1 LKSSK
6 GIDAVAI
13 RCIDEIEI
21 AGKRLFIRVDFNV
34 PLGDDGEVKD
44 DTRIK
49 AALSTIRYAVDKGAK
64 VILASH
70 LGRPKGKVMPELSLA
85 PIARRLSVLLGK
97 EVGMAPDCVGEQ
109 VRSLVERMKEG
120 EVLLLEN
127 LRFHAEEEANAP
139 EFAKQLAGLADIY
152 VNDAFGTAHRAHA
165 STEGITKHLAVAVCG
180 FLMKKE
186 IEYLINALVAP
197 ARPFVAI
204 LGGAKVSDKI
214 GVVKNLM
221 GKVDTILIGGGM
233 AYTFLRSRGYEVGR
247 SLVEDD
253 KVPLAKGILK
263 ETQERKLDL
272 RLPVDHVVAKEF
284 TPEAEHKVVGTK
296 EIPAGWAAMDIGPQT
311 IEAFAAV
318 IQGAKTIVW
327 NGPMGV
333 FEIKTFAKGTEGV
346 AKAVAASKALSIVG
360 GGDSIAALNAL
371 GLADKITH
379 ISTGGGATLELL
391 EGKTL
396 PGIAALDR

>member
-1 LKSSK
+1 
-6 GIDAVAI
+6 VAI

-34 PLGDDGEVKD
+34 PLGDGEVKD
-44 DTRIK
+44 DTKILT
-49 AALSTIRYAVDKGAK
+49 ALPTIRYAVEKGAR

-70 LGRPKGKVMPELSLA
+70 LGRPKGTVMPELSLA
-85 PIARRLSVLLGK
+85 PIACRLSGLLGQ
-97 EVGMAPDCVGEQ
+97 EVAMAPDCVGEA
-109 VRSLVERMKEG
+109 VRSLVTKMKQG

-127 LRFHAEEEANAP
+127 LRFHAEETENDP

-152 VNDAFGTAHRAHA
+152 VNDAFGAAHRAHA
-165 STEGITKHLAVAVCG
+165 STEGIAHHLAVVVCG

-186 IEYLINALVAP
+186 IDYLVTALAAP
-197 ARPFVAI
+197 ERPFVAI

-233 AYTFLRSRGYEVGR
+233 AYTFLRARGYEVGR

-263 ETQERKLDL
+263 EAQERQVDL
-272 RLPVDHVVAKEF
+272 RLPLDLVAAKDF
-284 TPEAEHKVVGTK
+284 TPDAEHKVVTIR
-296 EIPAGWAAMDIGPQT
+296 EIPAGWTAMGIGPQT
-311 IEAFAAV
+311 VEAFAAV
-318 IQGAKTIVW
+318 IKGAKTIVW
-327 NGPMGV
+327 NGPLGV
-333 FEIKTFAKGTEGV
+333 FEIEAFAKGNEEV
-346 AKAVAASKALSIVG
+346 AKAVVASGALSIVG
-360 GGDSIAALNAL
+360 GGDSIAAINAL

-396 PGIAALDR
+396 PGIAVLDR

>member
-1 LKSSK
+1 M
-6 GIDAVAI
+6 AI
-13 RCIDEIEI
+13 KCIDEIEI

-34 PLGDDGEVKD
+34 PLGDGNQVKD
-44 DTRIK
+44 ATKIV
-49 AALSTIRYAVDKGAK
+49 AALPTIRYAVEKGAT

-70 LGRPKGKVMPELSLA
+70 LGRPKGTVMPELSLA
-85 PIARRLSVLLGK
+85 PIARRLSELLGK
-97 EVGMAPDCVGEQ
+97 EVVMAPDCVGEA
-109 VRSLVERMKEG
+109 VRSLVTKMKQG

-127 LRFHAEEEANAP
+127 LRFHAEETDNDQG
-139 EFAKQLAGLADIY
+139 FSKQLAGLADIY
-152 VNDAFGTAHRAHA
+152 VSDAFGAAHRAHA
-165 STEGITKHLAVAVCG
+165 STEGIAHHLEVAVCG

-186 IEYLINALVAP
+186 IEYLVNVLASP
-197 ARPFVAI
+197 KRPFVAI

-233 AYTFLRSRGYEVGR
+233 AYTFLRARGYEVGR

-263 ETQERKLDL
+263 EAQERQVDL
-272 RLPVDHVVAKEF
+272 RLPLDLVVAKDF
-284 TPEAEHKVVGTK
+284 TPDAEHKVVAIQ
-296 EIPAGWAAMDIGPQT
+296 EIPAGWTAMGIGPKT
-311 IEAFAAV
+311 VEAFAAV
-318 IQGAKTIVW
+318 IKGARTIVW
-327 NGPMGV
+327 NGPLGV
-333 FEIKTFAKGTEGV
+333 FEMEAFAKGNEEV
-346 AKAVAASKALSIVG
+346 AKAVVASGALSIVG

-396 PGIAALDR
+396 PGVAVLDR

>member
-1 LKSSK
+1 M
-6 GIDAVAI
+6 AI
-13 RCIDEIEI
+13 KCIDEIEI

-34 PLGDDGEVKD
+34 PLGNDGEVKD

-49 AALSTIRYAVDKGAK
+49 AALPTIRYAVEKGAK

-70 LGRPKGKVMPELSLA
+70 LGRPKGTVVPELSLA
-85 PIARRLSVLLGK
+85 PIACRLSALLGQ
-97 EVGMAPDCVGEQ
+97 EVAMAPDCVGEA
-109 VRSLVERMKEG
+109 VRSLVTKMKQG

-127 LRFHAEEEANAP
+127 LRFHAEETENDP

-165 STEGITKHLAVAVCG
+165 STEGIAHHLEVAVCG

-186 IEYLINALVAP
+186 IDYLVTALAAP
-197 ARPFVAI
+197 ERPYIAI

-221 GKVDTILIGGGM
+221 GRVDTILIGGGM
-233 AYTFLRSRGYEVGR
+233 AYTFLRARGYEVGR

-263 ETQERKLDL
+263 EAQERAVDL
-272 RLPVDHVVAKEF
+272 RLPLDVVVAKDF
-284 TPEAEHKVVGTK
+284 TPDAEHKVVTIK
-296 EIPAGWAAMDIGPQT
+296 EIPAGWTAMGIGPQT
-311 IEAFAAV
+311 VEAYTAV
-318 IQGAKTIVW
+318 IRGAKTIVW
-327 NGPMGV
+327 NGPLGV
-333 FEIKTFAKGTEGV
+333 FEMKAFAAGNEGV
-346 AKAVAASKALSIVG
+346 AKAVVASGALSIVG

-391 EGKTL
+391 EGKPL
-396 PGIAALDR
+396 PGIAVLDR

>member
-1 LKSSK
+1 
-6 GIDAVAI
+6 VAI

-34 PLGDDGEVKD
+34 PLGEDGEVKD
-44 DTRIK
+44 DTRIQ
-49 AALSTIRYAVDKGAK
+49 AALPTIRYAVDKGAK

-70 LGRPKGKVMPELSLA
+70 LGRPKGTVMPELSLA
-85 PIARRLSVLLGK
+85 PVGRRLSGLLGK
-97 EVGMAPDCVGEQ
+97 EVAMAPDCVGEQ
-109 VRSLVERMKEG
+109 VRSLVEKLKEG
-120 EVLLLEN
+120 DILLLEN

-165 STEGITKHLAVAVCG
+165 STEGIVHHLETAVCG

-197 ARPFVAI
+197 ERPFVAI

-233 AYTFLRSRGYEVGR
+233 AYTFLRARGYEVGR

-263 ETQERKLDL
+263 EAQERKKDL
-272 RLPVDHVVAKEF
+272 RLPPDHVVAKDF
-284 TPEAEHKVVGTK
+284 TPDAEHKVVGTK
-296 EIPAGWAAMDIGPQT
+296 EIPAGWTAMDIGPQT
-311 IEAFAAV
+311 IEAFTVV
-318 IQGAKTIVW
+318 ISKAKTIVW

-333 FEIKTFAKGTEGV
+333 FEMKAFAKGTGGV
-346 AKAVAASKALSIVG
+346 AKAVAASGALSIVG

>member
-1 LKSSK
+1 
-6 GIDAVAI
+6 VAI

-49 AALSTIRYAVDKGAK
+49 AALPTIRYAVEKGAR
-64 VILASH
+64 VIVASH

-85 PIARRLSVLLGK
+85 PVARRLSSLLGK
-97 EVGMAPDCVGEQ
+97 EVVMAPDCVGEQ
-109 VRSLVERMKEG
+109 VRSLVEKLKAG

-127 LRFHAEEEANAP
+127 LRFHAEETANDP
-139 EFAKQLAGLADIY
+139 EFSKQLAGLADIY
-152 VNDAFGTAHRAHA
+152 VDDAFGAAHRAHA
-165 STEGITKHLAVAVCG
+165 STEGIAHHLPVTVCG

-197 ARPFVAI
+197 ERPFVAI

-233 AYTFLRSRGYEVGR
+233 AYTFLRARGYEVGR

-263 ETQERKLDL
+263 EAQERKVDL
-272 RLPVDHVVAKEF
+272 RLPLDVVVAKDF
-284 TPEAEHKVVGTK
+284 TPDAEHKVVTIK
-296 EIPAGWAAMDIGPQT
+296 EIPSGWTAMGIGPQT
-311 IEAFAAV
+311 VEAFAAV
-318 IQGAKTIVW
+318 ISKAKTIVW
-327 NGPMGV
+327 NGPLGV
-333 FEIKTFAKGTEGV
+333 FEMKAFAAGNEAV
-346 AKAVAASKALSIVG
+346 AKAVIASGALSIVG

-371 GLADKITH
+371 GLTDKITH

-396 PGIAALDR
+396 PGIAVLDR

>member
-1 LKSSK
+1 M
-6 GIDAVAI
+6 AI

-49 AALSTIRYAVDKGAK
+49 AALPTIRYAVEKGAK

-70 LGRPKGKVMPELSLA
+70 LGRPKGTVMPELSLA
-85 PIARRLSVLLGK
+85 PVARRLSGLLGK
-97 EVGMAPDCVGEQ
+97 EVMMAPDCVGEQ
-109 VRSLVERMKEG
+109 VRSLVKKLKEG
-120 EVLLLEN
+120 EILLLEN
-127 LRFHAEEEANAP
+127 LRFHAEETANDP
-139 EFAKQLAGLADIY
+139 EFSKQLAGLADIY
-152 VNDAFGTAHRAHA
+152 VNDAFGAAHRAHA
-165 STEGITKHLAVAVCG
+165 STEGITHHLEVVVSG

-197 ARPFVAI
+197 ERPFVAI

-233 AYTFLRSRGYEVGR
+233 AYTFLRARGYEVGR

-263 ETQERKLDL
+263 EAQERKVDL
-272 RLPVDHVVAKEF
+272 RLPLDVVVAKDF
-284 TPEAEHKVVGTK
+284 TPDAEHKVVTIK
-296 EIPAGWAAMDIGPQT
+296 EIPAGWTAMGIGPQT
-311 IEAFAAV
+311 VEAFAAV

-327 NGPMGV
+327 NGPLGV
-333 FEIKTFAKGTEGV
+333 FEMQAFAAGNEAI
-346 AKAVAASKALSIVG
+346 AKAVVASRALSIVG

-371 GLADKITH
+371 GLTDKITH

-396 PGIAALDR
+396 PGIAVLDR

>member
-1 LKSSK
+1 M
-6 GIDAVAI
+6 AI

-34 PLGDDGEVKD
+34 PLGDGEVKD
-44 DTRIK
+44 DTKILT
-49 AALSTIRYAVDKGAK
+49 ALPTIRYAVEKGAR

-70 LGRPKGKVMPELSLA
+70 LGRPKGTVMPELSLA
-85 PIARRLSVLLGK
+85 PIACRLSGLLGQ
-97 EVGMAPDCVGEQ
+97 EVAMAPDCVGEA
-109 VRSLVERMKEG
+109 VRSLAEKMKQG

-127 LRFHAEEEANAP
+127 LRFHAEETENDP

-152 VNDAFGTAHRAHA
+152 VNDAFGAAHRAHA
-165 STEGITKHLAVAVCG
+165 STEGIAHHLAVVVCG

-186 IEYLINALVAP
+186 IDYLVTALAAP
-197 ARPFVAI
+197 ERPFVAI

-233 AYTFLRSRGYEVGR
+233 AYTFLRARGYEVGR

-263 ETQERKLDL
+263 EAQERQVDL
-272 RLPVDHVVAKEF
+272 RLPLDLVAAKDF
-284 TPEAEHKVVGTK
+284 TPDAEHKVVTIR
-296 EIPAGWAAMDIGPQT
+296 EIPAGWTAMGIGPQT
-311 IEAFAAV
+311 VEAFAAV
-318 IQGAKTIVW
+318 IKGAKTIVW
-327 NGPMGV
+327 NGPLGV
-333 FEIKTFAKGTEGV
+333 FEIEAFAKGNEEV
-346 AKAVAASKALSIVG
+346 AKAVVASGALSIVG
-360 GGDSIAALNAL
+360 GGDSIAAINAL

-396 PGIAALDR
+396 PGIAVLDR

>member
-1 LKSSK
+1 
-6 GIDAVAI
+6 VAI

-49 AALSTIRYAVDKGAK
+49 AALPTIRYAVEKGAK

-70 LGRPKGKVMPELSLA
+70 LGRPKGTVMPELSLA
-85 PIARRLSVLLGK
+85 PVARRLSGLLGK
-97 EVGMAPDCVGEQ
+97 EVMMAPDCVGEQ
-109 VRSLVERMKEG
+109 VRSLVKKLKEG
-120 EVLLLEN
+120 EILLLEN
-127 LRFHAEEEANAP
+127 LRFHAEETANDP
-139 EFAKQLAGLADIY
+139 EFSKQLAGLADIY
-152 VNDAFGTAHRAHA
+152 VNDAFGAAHRAHA
-165 STEGITKHLAVAVCG
+165 STEGITHHLEVVVSG

-197 ARPFVAI
+197 ERPFVAI

-233 AYTFLRSRGYEVGR
+233 AYTFLRARGYEVGR

-263 ETQERKLDL
+263 EAQERKVDL
-272 RLPVDHVVAKEF
+272 RLPLDVVVAKDF
-284 TPEAEHKVVGTK
+284 TPDAEHKVVTIK
-296 EIPAGWAAMDIGPQT
+296 EIPAGWTAMGIGPQT
-311 IEAFAAV
+311 VEAFAAV

-327 NGPMGV
+327 NGPLGV
-333 FEIKTFAKGTEGV
+333 FEMKAFAAGNEAI
-346 AKAVAASKALSIVG
+346 AKAVVASRALSIVG

-371 GLADKITH
+371 GLTDKITH

-396 PGIAALDR
+396 PGIAVLDR

>member
-1 LKSSK
+1 
-6 GIDAVAI
+6 VAI
-13 RCIDEIEI
+13 KCIDEIEI

-49 AALSTIRYAVDKGAK
+49 ASLPTIRYAVDKGAK
-64 VILASH
+64 ILLASH

-85 PIARRLSVLLGK
+85 PIARRLSALLGK

-165 STEGITKHLAVAVCG
+165 STEGIVHHLETAVCG

-197 ARPFVAI
+197 ERPFVAI

-233 AYTFLRSRGYEVGR
+233 AYTFLRARGYEVGR

-263 ETQERKLDL
+263 EAQERKMDL
-272 RLPVDHVVAKEF
+272 RLPLDVVVARDF
-284 TPEAEHKVVGTK
+284 TPDAEHKVVTIK
-296 EIPAGWAAMDIGPQT
+296 EIPSGWTAMGIGPQT
-311 IEAFAAV
+311 VEAFAAV
-318 IQGAKTIVW
+318 ISKAKTIVW
-327 NGPMGV
+327 NGPLGV
-333 FEIKTFAKGTEGV
+333 FEMKAFAAGNEAV
-346 AKAVAASKALSIVG
+346 AKAVAASGALSIVG

-371 GLADKITH
+371 GLTDKITH
-379 ISTGGGATLELL
+379 LSTGGGATLELL

-396 PGIAALDR
+396 PGIAVLDR

>member
-1 LKSSK
+1 M
-6 GIDAVAI
+6 AI

-49 AALSTIRYAVDKGAK
+49 AALPTIRYAVEKGAK

-70 LGRPKGKVMPELSLA
+70 LGRPKGTVMPELSLA
-85 PIARRLSVLLGK
+85 PVARRLSGLLGK
-97 EVGMAPDCVGEQ
+97 EVMMAPDCVGEQ
-109 VRSLVERMKEG
+109 VRSLVKKLKEG
-120 EVLLLEN
+120 EILLLEN
-127 LRFHAEEEANAP
+127 LRFHAEETANDP
-139 EFAKQLAGLADIY
+139 EFSKQLAGLADIY
-152 VNDAFGTAHRAHA
+152 VNDAFGAAHRAHA
-165 STEGITKHLAVAVCG
+165 STEGITHHLEVVVSG

-197 ARPFVAI
+197 ERPFVAI

-233 AYTFLRSRGYEVGR
+233 AYTFLRARGYEVGR

-263 ETQERKLDL
+263 EAQERKVDL
-272 RLPVDHVVAKEF
+272 RLPLDVVVAKDF
-284 TPEAEHKVVGTK
+284 TPDAEHKVVTIK
-296 EIPAGWAAMDIGPQT
+296 EIPAGWTAMGIGPQT
-311 IEAFAAV
+311 VEAFAAV

-327 NGPMGV
+327 NGPLGV
-333 FEIKTFAKGTEGV
+333 FEMKAFAAGNEAV
-346 AKAVAASKALSIVG
+346 AKAVVASRALSIVG

-371 GLADKITH
+371 GLTDKITH

-396 PGIAALDR
+396 PGIAVLDR

>member
-1 LKSSK
+1 
-6 GIDAVAI
+6 VAI

-34 PLGDDGEVKD
+34 PLGDGEVKD
-44 DTRIK
+44 ATKIV
-49 AALSTIRYAVDKGAK
+49 ACLPTIRYAVEKGAK

-70 LGRPKGKVMPELSLA
+70 LGRPKGTVMPELSLV
-85 PIARRLSVLLGK
+85 PIARRLSALLGQ
-97 EVGMAPDCVGEQ
+97 EVAMAPDCVGEQ
-109 VRSLVERMKEG
+109 VRSLVEKLKEG

-152 VNDAFGTAHRAHA
+152 VDDAFGAAHRAHA
-165 STEGITKHLAVAVCG
+165 STEGIAHHLEVAVCG
-180 FLMKKE
+180 FLMKRE

-197 ARPFVAI
+197 ERPFVAI

-233 AYTFLRSRGYEVGR
+233 AYTFLRARGYEVGR

-253 KVPLAKGILK
+253 KVPLAKTILK
-263 ETQERKLDL
+263 EAQERKVDL
-272 RLPVDHVVAKEF
+272 RLPLDHVVAKDF
-284 TPEAEHKVVGTK
+284 TPDAEHKVVSTQ

-311 IEAFAAV
+311 IEAFAAA
-318 IQGAKTIVW
+318 IKGARTIVW

-333 FEIKTFAKGTEGV
+333 FEIEAFAKGTEGV
-346 AKAVAASKALSIVG
+346 AKAAVASGALSIVG

-371 GLADKITH
+371 GLTDKITH

-396 PGIAALDR
+396 PGIAVLDR

>member
-1 LKSSK
+1 M
-6 GIDAVAI
+6 AI
-13 RCIDEIEI
+13 KCIDEIQI

-34 PLGDDGEVKD
+34 PLGDGGEVKD

-49 AALSTIRYAVDKGAK
+49 AALPTIRYASEKGAK
-64 VILASH
+64 IILASH
-70 LGRPKGKVMPELSLA
+70 LGRPKGKVVPELSLA
-85 PIARRLSVLLGK
+85 PVARRLSALLGK
-97 EVGMAPDCVGEQ
+97 EVTMAPDCVGEQ
-109 VRSLVERMKEG
+109 VRALVEKMKDG
-120 EVLLLEN
+120 DCLLLEN

-139 EFAKQLAGLADIY
+139 EFAKQLAALADIY

-165 STEGITKHLAVAVCG
+165 STEGIVHHLAVAVCG
-180 FLMKKE
+180 LLMKKE
-186 IEYLINALVAP
+186 IDYLINALVAP
-197 ARPFVAI
+197 ERPFVAI

-214 GVVKNLM
+214 GVVKNLLD
-221 GKVDTILIGGGM
+221 KVDTILIGGGM
-233 AYTFLRSRGYEVGR
+233 AYTFLRARGYEVGR

-263 ETQERKLDL
+263 ETQERKVDL
-272 RLPVDHVVAKEF
+272 RLPVDHVVAKDF
-284 TPEAEHKVVGTK
+284 TPDAEHKVVSTK

-311 IEAFAAV
+311 IEAFAAA
-318 IQGAKTIVW
+318 IKGARTIVW

-333 FEIKTFAKGTEGV
+333 FEIAAFAKGTEGV
-346 AKAVAASKALSIVG
+346 ARAVASSGALSIVG

-396 PGIAALDR
+396 PGIAVLDR

>member
-1 LKSSK
+1 
-6 GIDAVAI
+6 VAI
-13 RCIDEIEI
+13 KCIDEIEI

-34 PLGDDGEVKD
+34 PLGDGNQVKD
-44 DTRIK
+44 ATKIV
-49 AALSTIRYAVDKGAK
+49 AALPTIRYAVEKGAT

-70 LGRPKGKVMPELSLA
+70 LGRPKGTVMPELSLA
-85 PIARRLSVLLGK
+85 PIARRLSELLGK
-97 EVGMAPDCVGEQ
+97 EVVMAPDCVGEA
-109 VRSLVERMKEG
+109 VRSLVTKMKQG

-127 LRFHAEEEANAP
+127 LRFHAEETDNDQG
-139 EFAKQLAGLADIY
+139 FSKQLAGLADIY
-152 VNDAFGTAHRAHA
+152 VSDAFGAAHRAHA
-165 STEGITKHLAVAVCG
+165 STEGIAHHLEVAVCG

-186 IEYLINALVAP
+186 IEYLVNVLASP
-197 ARPFVAI
+197 KRPFVAI

-233 AYTFLRSRGYEVGR
+233 AYTFLRARGYEVGR

-263 ETQERKLDL
+263 EAQERQVDL
-272 RLPVDHVVAKEF
+272 RLPLDLVVAKDF
-284 TPEAEHKVVGTK
+284 TPDAEHKVVAIQ
-296 EIPAGWAAMDIGPQT
+296 EIPAGWTAMGIGPKT
-311 IEAFAAV
+311 VEAFAAV
-318 IQGAKTIVW
+318 IKGARTIVW
-327 NGPMGV
+327 NGPLGV
-333 FEIKTFAKGTEGV
+333 FEMEAFAKGNEEV
-346 AKAVAASKALSIVG
+346 AKAVVASGALSIVG

-396 PGIAALDR
+396 PGVAVLDR

>member
-1 LKSSK
+1 
-6 GIDAVAI
+6 VAI

-34 PLGDDGEVKD
+34 PVGDDGEVKD

-49 AALSTIRYAVDKGAK
+49 AALPTIRYAIDKGAK

-70 LGRPKGKVMPELSLA
+70 LGRPKGKVVPELSLT
-85 PIARRLSVLLGK
+85 PVARRLSSLLGK
-97 EVGMAPDCVGEQ
+97 GVVMAPDCVGEQ
-109 VRSLVERMKEG
+109 VRSLVEKLKEG
-120 EVLLLEN
+120 EVLMLEN

-139 EFAKQLAGLADIY
+139 EFAKQLAALADIY

-165 STEGITKHLAVAVCG
+165 STEGIAHHLDTAVCG

-197 ARPFVAI
+197 QRPFVAI

-233 AYTFLRSRGYEVGR
+233 AYTFLRARGYEVGR

-263 ETQERKLDL
+263 EAQERKVDL
-272 RLPVDHVVAKEF
+272 RLPLDVVVAKDF
-284 TPEAEHKVVGTK
+284 TPDAEHKVVTIK
-296 EIPAGWAAMDIGPQT
+296 EIPSGWTAMGIGPQT
-311 IEAFAAV
+311 VEEFSAV
-318 IQGAKTIVW
+318 IGKAKTIVW
-327 NGPMGV
+327 NGPLGV
-333 FEIKTFAKGTEGV
+333 FEMKAFAGGNEAI
-346 AKAVAASKALSIVG
+346 AKAVIASKALSIVG

-371 GLADKITH
+371 GLTDKITH